1 MSEQKHQG
9 TWAILGPLIKK
20 YLRPYLGQ
28 LGVAIFFMLIAAGA
42 TASFAQLLQPVLDKA
57 MIGVHDNPQTVHA
70 VVPIGLMIL
79 ASFIVRG
86 LATYVHTIKMN
97 KISQSVIAD
106 IQRDVFSHFMTL
118 DLKFFHTYPSG
129 QLVSRVT
136 NDVNVMRAAI
146 SDSFI
151 GIGSNLLTLI
161 FLFGVMV
168 MQDFKLTMITL
179 IVFPLTSGLVVYLG
193 RRLRKVSKS
202 IQGETANLTGVLTQI
217 FQGIR
222 QVQAYGMEDA
232 EREKAGNA
240 VMLVRNLNIK
250 AVRIGSLS
258 TPVNEFLVGLVVFGI
273 IVYGGYRIADGE
285 LTPGGLLSFIAA
297 FSLAYEPMKKLAKLN
312 NSLQLG
318 AGAAERIIEMQE
330 AVPNIT
336 NKLDAKELKV
346 SKPEVR
352 FDGIEFQYNPDDETK
367 ALDGV
372 SFSVPA
378 GKVTALVGASGSG
391 KTTILSLILR
401 FYDPQKGAISI
412 DGYDIRDVTMSSLRD
427 AMALVS
433 QDITIFNDTVEANI
447 GYGLKGAGSDQI
459 REAARAAAAE
469 DFILQMPEGY
479 NTIVGENG
487 VRLSGGQRQR
497 ISLARAMLRNAPI
510 LLLDEATSALDNES
524 ERLVQQTLAKLEKD
538 RTTLVIAHRL
548 STVQHADQIIV
559 MAKGKIV
566 EQGTHADLMAK
577 NGHYARMYNAGMLS
591 DAA

>member
-1 MSEQKHQG
+1 
-9 TWAILGPLIKK
+9 
-20 YLRPYLGQ
+20 
-28 LGVAIFFMLIAAGA
+28 MLLAAAA
-42 TASFAQLLQPVLDKA
+42 TAWFAKTLQPVLDNA
-57 MIGVHDNPQTVHA
+57 MIGVQDNPSTVDI
-70 VVPIGLMIL
+70 VIPIGFMIL
-79 ASFIVRG
+79 ASFVVRG

-136 NDVNVMRAAI
+136 NDVNVMRAAV

-151 GIGSNLLTLI
+151 GIGNNLLTLI
-161 FLFGVMV
+161 FLIGVMLW
-168 MQDFKLTMITL
+168 QDWKLTLITM
-179 IVFPLTSGLVVYLG
+179 IVFPLASGLVVYLG
-193 RRLRKVSKS
+193 RRLRKVSRS
-202 IQGETANLTGVLTQI
+202 IQGETANLAGVLIQI

-232 EREKAGNA
+232 EKEKAGNA
-240 VMLVRNLNIK
+240 VQLVRNLNIK

-258 TPVNEFLVGLVVFGI
+258 TPINEFLVGMVVFGI

-318 AGAAERIIEMQE
+318 VGAAERILEMQ
-330 AVPNIT
+330 AAAPTIV
-336 NKLDAKELKV
+336 NKPSARILKV
-346 SKPEVR
+346 NRPEISFNDVV
-352 FDGIEFQYNPDDETK
+352 FQYNQDDEGR

-372 SFSVPA
+372 SFTAAA

-391 KTTILSLILR
+391 KSTILNLILR
-401 FYDPQKGAISI
+401 FYDPQSGSVKI
-412 DGYDIRDVTMSSLRD
+412 DGYDVKDLTVESLRN

-433 QDITIFNDTVEANI
+433 QDVTIFNETIEANI
-447 GYGLKGAGSDQI
+447 GYGLKGATPDQI
-459 REAARAAAAE
+459 RAAAKAAAAD
-469 DFILQMPEGY
+469 DFILAMPDGY

-497 ISLARAMLRNAPI
+497 LSLARAMLRNSPI

-524 ERLVQQTLAKLEKD
+524 ERLVQQTLTTLEKD

-559 MAKGKIV
+559 LAKGKVV
-566 EQGTHADLMAK
+566 EQGTHADLLAK
-577 NGHYARMYNAGMLS
+577 NAHYARMYNAGMIA
-591 DAA
+591 DAD